1 MTADDLEYLFLD
13 DAVEL
18 VRRLKIGPI
27 RDIGLLDSALAR
39 PRSSAFGEDA
49 YPTLEL
55 KAGALLH
62 SLAGNHPLVDGNK
75 RLAWAATVVFVG
87 LNRHDPSLSEDK
99 AFALVWSVAS
109 GELDVPDIA
118 VWLALRP
125 RGA

>member
-1 MTADDLEYLFLD
+1 MTADNFEYLFLE

-62 SLAGNHPLVDGNK
+62 SLAGSHPLVDGNK

-87 LNRHDPSLSEDK
+87 LNRHDPSLSEDET
-99 AFALVWSVAS
+99 FELVWSVAS
-109 GELDVPDIA
+109 GELDLADIA
-118 VWLALRP
+118 TRLALRP